1 MGQSHRGF
9 FCVVSLFCLF
19 FITFF
24 SNCKASNSTAFWFR
38 ISIIMIR
45 SIDLE
50 ELIQHTVI
58 YGRTHRLFQQET
70 LSSISFYHHFS
81 RLFCC
86 FLLGWLFHSSL
97 HEHDYCYLMCVSSF
111 TAVQGLAWLV
121 SFLFIHVGLQVIHGG
136 LCIGQSCVWC
146 SAVNM

>member
-1 MGQSHRGF
+1 
-9 FCVVSLFCLF
+9 
-19 FITFF
+19 
-24 SNCKASNSTAFWFR
+24 
-38 ISIIMIR
+38 MIR